1 MNFRERYKFDPAKDL
16 LGKGGFSKV
25 YKATDVVRKREV
37 ALKFYY
43 GQWSERYDMIGEI
56 NRMEELIHPNIIRY
70 YDATIVE
77 TIGAA
82 GERERIQVGI
92 MEYANAGDITLLFK
106 KASKEQLRNIIS
118 DILKGLKFLH
128 ENDVAHR
135 DMKPKNLL
143 LHKDGDRLMAKIA
156 DFGISKRLGFDDNS
170 ASTQLLGSVE
180 YMAPE
185 QFDPKKYGQNGEIT
199 TNIDLW
205 SIGIIIYELFTQS
218 TPFGNR
224 STGLSNEQILN
235 NILFKDIVIEYG
247 KLEEPFRS
255 MVARCLV
262 KDSNKRVKDAG
273 ELLQMLEGEIQVSES
288 EKVDPNATQVLTQ
301 TPLNR
306 ELDEPITRLKHTEV
320 MPKRKVEKKEEAAP
334 LYYFD
339 DSASA
344 NTPAPPVS
352 IPEPEPT
359 GIVEKSKKKFLSFLR
374 GGSAGVGSV
383 SDVNSGKQMFRE
395 RRFVESY
402 ALLSRNMGTQAFDTE
417 AKFYLGFMIFNGKC
431 GGTHD
436 FKYGKDLMEEAKIE
450 DRDLVSDL
458 ILRYVLKDY

>member
-1 MNFRERYKFDPAKDL
+1 MNFRERYKFDPATDL

-25 YKATDVVRKREV
+25 YKATDAVRKREV

-77 TIGAA
+77 TVGAA

-106 KASKEQLRNIIS
+106 KASTQVLRNIIK
-118 DILKGLKFLH
+118 DILEGLKFLH

-185 QFDPKKYGQNGEIT
+185 QFDPQKYGQNGEIT

-262 KDSNKRVKDAG
+262 KDSNKRVQNAD
-273 ELLQMLEGEIQVSES
+273 ELLKMLEGEIQVSEE
-288 EKVDPNATQVLTQ
+288 EKVDPNVTQVLTQ

-320 MPKRKVEKKEEAAP
+320 MPKPVRKVEKTEEAP
-334 LYYFD
+334 LFYFD
-339 DSASA
+339 DSAVDIP
-344 NTPAPPVS
+344 TPAP
-352 IPEPEPT
+352 EPEKAT

-374 GGSAGVGSV
+374 GGAAGAGSA
-383 SDVNSGKQMFRE
+383 SDVQSGKQLFRE

-417 AKFYLGFMIFNGKC
+417 SKFYMGFMIFNGKC

-450 DRDLVSDL
+450 DRELVSDL
-458 ILRYVLKDY
+458 ILKYVLKDY